1 MHCGASVVAVDS
13 ARNTPLH
20 ILVTKINSSQ
30 DRQSEMAL
38 ILNLFVEAGAH
49 LDAVNAAGQT
59 AATACKQ
66 SKQIVYITLI
76 ETLINHCISCPDN
89 LANMLHGHQN
99 AHTSLKCL
107 AARSIAKNR
116 LNFRGLIPTQLEA
129 FIQMHSVH
137 KVLT

>member
-1 MHCGASVVAVDS
+1 MVAVDV

-20 ILVTKINSSQ
+20 ILVTKINDSQ
-30 DRQSEMAL
+30 DRQGEMAR
-38 ILNLFVEAGAH
+38 ILQLFVEAGAH

-66 SKQIVYITLI
+66 GKLMAYIRLI
-76 ETLINHCISCPDN
+76 QVGNNLCILISVN

-107 AARSIAKNR
+107 AARSIATNR